1 MITWAKEV
9 AMSVLM
15 GKRAVVVGA
24 GVGGLCAARAI
35 SDHFEQV
42 VVLERDVLPQE
53 ATPRP
58 GAPQGRHTHV
68 LLGGGLRAL
77 CELFP
82 GFDQNLAEA
91 GAVRL
96 RAGLDILVETPGYDP
111 FPQRDFDLITYSA
124 SRPLIELT
132 IRKRL
137 EHYRNILLLEGCRA
151 EAALAT
157 PDGAA
162 IAALTYETRDKK
174 SETLAPNFVIDAS
187 GRGAISL
194 DLLRATGRPLPE
206 ETAIGIDM
214 QYATAIFAIPDDA
227 PANFKGVIHLPSAP
241 QSGRAAM
248 LFPIEGNRWI
258 VGLTGRHGDQPPL
271 DYEGFIAFAGSLRT
285 PTIFDAIKHARLLE
299 PIVGYGFPGSIKRH
313 FERLT
318 NFPLGLLPFG
328 DAVCRFNP
336 VYGQGM
342 SVAAQEATML
352 RDLLEGTSTK
362 ADQGAQLSASY
373 FAGIPALLEVPWSVA
388 ALDLVYPQTTGP
400 RPPDF
405 ERTLK
410 FREALMRLASCDAD
424 VHRLFFEVNQLV
436 KPAGAYR
443 DPALQQRI
451 MEMMAG
457 D

>member
-1 MITWAKEV
+1 
-9 AMSVLM
+9 MSVLVA
-15 GKRAVVVGA
+15 KQAVVVGA
-24 GVGGLCAARAI
+24 GVGGLCAARVVA
-35 SDHFEQV
+35 DHFEQV
-42 VVLERDVLPQE
+42 VVLERDVLPQD

-58 GAPQGRHTHV
+58 GLSQGRHTHV

-77 CELFP
+77 CGLFP

-137 EHYRNILLLEGCRA
+137 EHYPNILLLEGCRVRAA
-151 EAALAT
+151 ETT
-157 PDGAA
+157 PGGAK
-162 IAALTYETRDKK
+162 IAALTYETQDGK
-174 SETLAPNFVIDAS
+174 SESLVPDFVIDAS
-187 GRGAISL
+187 GRGAITL
-194 DLLRATGRPLPE
+194 DLLQATGRPLPE
-206 ETAIGIDM
+206 ETVIGIDM

-227 PANFKGVIHLPSAP
+227 PANYKGVIHLPTAP
-241 QSGRAAM
+241 ESGRAAM

-258 VGLTGRHGDQPPL
+258 VGLTGRHGDQPPG
-271 DYEGFIAFAGSLRT
+271 DYGGFLAFARSLRT

-299 PIVGYGFPGSIKRH
+299 PIVGYGFPGSVKRY

-318 NFPLGLLPFG
+318 SFPLGLLPLG
-328 DAVCRFNP
+328 DAVSRFNP

-342 SVAAQEATML
+342 SVAAQEAALL
-352 RDLLEGTSTK
+352 RELLESTSTK
-362 ADQGAQLSASY
+362 PDWAARLAASY
-373 FAGIPALLEVPWSVA
+373 FAGIPALLEVPWSVT
-388 ALDLVYPQTTGP
+388 ALDLVYPQTTGF

-410 FREALMRLASCDAD
+410 FREALMRLASRDAD
-424 VHRLFFEVNQLV
+424 VHKLFFEVNQLI
-436 KPAGAYR
+436 KPPSAYR
-443 DPALQQRI
+443 DPALQQRVT
-451 MEMMAG
+451 EVMAEV
-457 D
+457 

>member
-1 MITWAKEV
+1 
-9 AMSVLM
+9 MSVLM

-24 GVGGLCAARAI
+24 GVGGLCAARAV

-42 VVLERDVLPQE
+42 VVLERDVLPQD
-53 ATPRP
+53 ATWRP
-58 GAPQGRHTHV
+58 GAAQGRHTHV

-137 EHYRNILLLEGCRA
+137 EQHANVLLLEGCRVG
-151 EAALAT
+151 AAMPA
-157 PDGAA
+157 PDGAK
-162 IAALTYETRDKK
+162 IAALTYETQDGK
-174 SETLAPNFVIDAS
+174 SETLAPDFVIDAS
-187 GRGAISL
+187 GRGAITL
-194 DLLRATGRPLPE
+194 DLLHATGRPLPE
-206 ETAIGIDM
+206 ETVIGIDM
-214 QYATAIFAIPDDA
+214 KYATAIFAIPNDA
-227 PANFKGVIHLPSAP
+227 PANYKGVIHLPAAP
-241 QSGRAAM
+241 KAGRAAM

-258 VGLTGRHGDQPPL
+258 VGLTGRHGDQPPG
-271 DYEGFIAFAGSLRT
+271 DFDGFLSFARSLRT
-285 PTIFDAIKHARLLE
+285 ATIFDAIKHARLFE
-299 PIVGYGFPGSIKRH
+299 PIVGYGFPGSVKRH

-318 NFPLGLLPFG
+318 NFPLGLLPLG
-328 DAVCRFNP
+328 DAVSRFNP

-342 SVAAQEATML
+342 SVAAQEATLL
-352 RDLLEGTSTK
+352 RELLKSTSMK
-362 ADQGAQLSASY
+362 PDWAARLAASY

-388 ALDLVYPQTTGP
+388 ALDLVYPQTTGS

-405 ERTLK
+405 EGALK
-410 FREALMRLASCDAD
+410 FREALMSLASRDAD
-424 VHRLFFEVNQLV
+424 VHRLFFEVNQLI
-436 KPAGAYR
+436 KPPSAYR
-443 DPALQQRI
+443 HPALQQRI
-451 MEMMAG
+451 MEEMAG
-457 D
+457 V